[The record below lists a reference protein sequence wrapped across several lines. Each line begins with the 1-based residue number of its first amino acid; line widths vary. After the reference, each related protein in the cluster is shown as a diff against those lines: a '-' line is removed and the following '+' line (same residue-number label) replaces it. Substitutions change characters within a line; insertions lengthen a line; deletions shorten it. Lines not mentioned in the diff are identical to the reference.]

1 MVSCYV
7 ILYKIYSITCLLQ
20 NAENVEFNEIC
31 LAKLDDNTKGNSGSM
46 MLVFYVFLDVSLY
59 VCILYVQGVCMVL
72 MLMVLMLMVL
82 TYSFPR
88 HVYLLFFVH
97 TCYVC
102 VEPVLW

>member
-7 ILYKIYSITCLLQ
+7 IFYKIYSITRLLQ

-31 LAKLDDNTKGNSGSM
+31 LAKLDDNTKGNIGSM

-72 MLMVLMLMVL
+72 MLMVL

-88 HVYLLFFVH
+88 HVYLLFCTH
-97 TCYVC
+97 MLC
-102 VEPVLW
+102 LR

>member
-7 ILYKIYSITCLLQ
+7 ILYKIYSITRLLQ

-31 LAKLDDNTKGNSGSM
+31 LTKLDDNTKGNSGSM

-72 MLMVLMLMVL
+72 MLMVL